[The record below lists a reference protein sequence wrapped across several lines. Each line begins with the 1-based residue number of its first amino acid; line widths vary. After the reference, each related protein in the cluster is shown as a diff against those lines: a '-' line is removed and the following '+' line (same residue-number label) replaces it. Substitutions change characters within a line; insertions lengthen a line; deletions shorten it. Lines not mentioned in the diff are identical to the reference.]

1 MNRRSLGHRAPLLWL
16 VLPFAG
22 GLALGK
28 VTGSPWIAWPLGLA
42 GVAALLALMS
52 HGAATWRWATALV
65 LALTLAGFASHALHR
80 ARLSAWNTLPAREA
94 RLSLQ
99 VDRIFAQ
106 ADPKRCTGL
115 GTITRAGEHLEDLV
129 GQRIYFSLT
138 QRKGEVSPMRSAGL
152 ATTGVLTTLPETPAG
167 DGFDRHLA
175 DIGINFRL
183 TRARIIGLEK
193 PAHAYHRF
201 CARAAD
207 FFHRTL
213 GEGIVGKQPALA
225 GLLRAMMLGTTHELS
240 ESQHALFLQSGTMHL
255 FAISGLNIGV
265 IAGALQTLLLLLRL
279 PSWARF
285 VVGAALLWLFVD
297 ITGAS
302 PSAVR
307 AFAMAVFLQAAFVLR
322 RPANVLAALLASA
335 GVVLLLT
342 PLQLFGA
349 SFLMSYTIVAAL
361 LVLGLPLGETWA
373 AGWAPWRDVPLPA
386 WRWWQH
392 GIAFAWRS
400 TVTALALGVA
410 TTLVSLLT
418 GIEFFQL
425 LTPGSLGVNLLL
437 IPTAMIAT
445 LGGFAS
451 LLCGM
456 VGCAPGASL
465 CNHAAALL
473 LWFIEA
479 CVRLAVKL
487 PGAFVPAHY
496 RAEWVGD
503 AALIA
508 LLASLLLGYATRWQ
522 RAYGG
527 WWTPFGIVALVLA
540 GGVRFG

>member
-1 MNRRSLGHRAPLLWL
+1 MINRSLGHRAPLLWL

-22 GLALGK
+22 GLALAK
-28 VTGSPWIAWPLGLA
+28 VTGSQLMAWPLGIA
-42 GVAALLALMS
+42 GVAALLALWN
-52 HGAATWRWATALV
+52 HRAATWRWAIALV
-65 LALTLAGFASHALHR
+65 LAMVLAGFASHALHR
-80 ARLSAWNTLPAREA
+80 ARLPAWNALPAREA
-94 RLSLQ
+94 RLSVQ

-106 ADPKRCTGL
+106 ADPKRVSGL
-115 GTITRAGEHLEDLV
+115 GTITRAGEHVGDLV

-138 QRKGEVSPMRSAGL
+138 LRKSEVAPLRSAVV
-152 ATTGVLTTLPETPAG
+152 ATTGVLAVLLENPAG
-167 DGFDRHLA
+167 EGFDRHLA
-175 DIGINFRL
+175 DTGINFRL
-183 TRARIIGLEK
+183 IRARLIAVEK
-193 PAHAYHRF
+193 PAHAYHQF

-213 GEGIVGKQPALA
+213 GAGIASKRPALT
-225 GLLRAMMLGTTHELS
+225 GLLRAMMLGATHELS
-240 ESQHALFLQSGTMHL
+240 EEQHALFVQSGTMHL

-265 IAGALQTLLLLLRL
+265 VAGALQTLLLLLRL
-279 PSWARF
+279 PSWMRF
-285 VVGAALLWLFVD
+285 VIGAALLWLFVD

-335 GVVLLLT
+335 CLVLLLA

-361 LVLGLPLGETWA
+361 LILGLPLGETWTA
-373 AGWAPWRDVPLPA
+373 WWSPWKDLPAPA

-392 GIAFAWRS
+392 GIALAWRS
-400 TVTALALGVA
+400 TMTALAIGMA

-425 LTPGSLGVNLLL
+425 LTPGSLAVNLLL

-451 LLCGM
+451 LLCGL
-456 VGCAPGASL
+456 VGCVTGASL

-479 CVRLAVKL
+479 CVRVAVKL
-487 PGAFVPAHY
+487 PGAFIPAHF
-496 RAEWVGD
+496 RAEWVGNVT
-503 AALIA
+503 LIV
-508 LLASLLLGYATRWQ
+508 LLASLLLGYATRWR

-527 WWTPFGIVALVLA
+527 WWTPFAIVALVLVC
-540 GGVRFG
+540 GVKFG